1 MFINLM
7 ERGQNLH
14 PELFTTGVFVGN
26 FSIRR
31 SPRRGA
37 TTEAENN
44 NMYTVDIEL
53 IIRWGGMEAERRT
66 ESGI

>member
-14 PELFTTGVFVGN
+14 PELFATGVFIED
-26 FSIRR
+26 FSLIK
-31 SPRRGA
+31 SPWRGA

-44 NMYTVDIEL
+44 NVDTVDIKL
-53 IIRWGGMEAERRT
+53 INMWRKR
-66 ESGI
+66 